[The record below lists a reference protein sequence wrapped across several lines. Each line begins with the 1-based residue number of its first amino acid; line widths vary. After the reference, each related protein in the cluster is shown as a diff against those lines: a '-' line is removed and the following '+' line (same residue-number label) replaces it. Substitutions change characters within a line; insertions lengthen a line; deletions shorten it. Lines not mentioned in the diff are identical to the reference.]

1 MTTSRRSEE
10 RSSKAMARR
19 VDPDA
24 VWLARRR
31 EVEGILARLEER
43 IRRDREREER
53 RRTRLRRL
61 TFGLLGRSS

>member
-1 MTTSRRSEE
+1 
-10 RSSKAMARR
+10 MARR